1 MSDQYQLVCIDT
13 ETNGLNLVDDI
24 LAISIRL
31 LHPDGSPTDTEF
43 YSLIHSDQ
51 PENKEAYDVNHI
63 SREDIQRAP
72 HKEEVLVRLRDWW
85 LKTSYGVVLSP
96 MGHNFLGFD
105 KPRVERLLG
114 EANYRAMFHYHADD
128 SMIIARS
135 LQRCGLLPVDSCS
148 LKNLAKF
155 FNLKYESAAHN
166 ASSDTYMCG
175 LVYSRLLKIQKPDFM
190 TRLIRVIMPRYL
202 GIKK

>member
-13 ETNGLNLVDDI
+13 ETNGLDLTDDI
-24 LAISIRL
+24 LAISVRL
-31 LHPDGSPTDTEF
+31 LYPDGSPTDTEF
-43 YSLIHSDQ
+43 YSLVYSDQ
-51 PENKEAYDVNHI
+51 PENKEAYAVNHI

-72 HKEEVLVRLRDWW
+72 HREELIVKLKGWW
-85 LKTSYGVVLSP
+85 LKIGYGKVFSP

-128 SMIIARS
+128 SMVIARS
-135 LQRCGLLPVDSCS
+135 LQRCGLLPVNSCS
-148 LKNLAKF
+148 LDILARF
-155 FNLKYESAAHN
+155 FNLKYENIHN
-166 ASSDTYMCG
+166 ASSDTYICG

-190 TRLIRVIMPRYL
+190 TRLIRVIRPRYL